1 MFLICN
7 DGVKNLGTTEKRR
20 KFLINAV
27 YFSLFV
33 ILYYL
38 FIKYALWI
46 VAPFI
51 LAFLI
56 AMLLQKPIRRINEKT
71 HINKKFLSI
80 IFVLLIVAFLAG
92 ALTLIGYLAGNELY
106 DFGKTLAGKLG
117 SLPAV
122 IESVKNHMIS
132 VVSGLP
138 GKLGATLS
146 DSLNGIAEKAL
157 SLVRE
162 EEAEAAAN
170 TASAIP
176 AGSFSLSSL
185 ATPLAGI
192 LSKAKMIPAVLT
204 AILIGIISCFFM
216 TSDYD
221 GLIKVIKKVASPERA
236 KTLSKTK
243 HVVFDILGK
252 WCKSYAT
259 LLFITFCEM
268 AIGLHILKFSG
279 AYKGGYIF
287 AIAVCTAIV
296 DILPVFGTGTIL
308 IPWGIISLFMH
319 KVPLGI
325 GLLVIY
331 GVITVIR
338 QVIEPKIVSSNVDV
352 HPVITLMSMYIGIQI
367 FGVLGILILPI
378 TVVIVKTL
386 NDEGIIHLW
395 DPQSGEE
402 DETPQLPQAPEEPA
416 AEDSAQ
422 PAEAEA
428 DVK

>member
-1 MFLICN
+1 MT
-7 DGVKNLGTTEKRR
+7 VLGITEKRR
-20 KFLINAV
+20 KLLINAV
-27 YFSLFV
+27 YFSLFI

-56 AMLLQKPIRRINEKT
+56 AMLLQKPIRSINAKT
-71 HINKKFLSI
+71 HINKKILSI
-80 IFVLLIVAFLAG
+80 VFVLLILALLAG

-106 DFGKTLAGKLG
+106 DFGKTLAGKLN

-122 IESVKNHMIS
+122 IESVKDSLIGI
-132 VVSGLP
+132 VSGLP
-138 GKLGATLS
+138 GKIGTTLS
-146 DSLNGIAEKAL
+146 ESVNDLASKAL
-157 SLVRE
+157 NLLRE
-162 EEAEAAAN
+162 EEAAEAAAS
-170 TASAIP
+170 ASPSIFS
-176 AGSFSLSSL
+176 SFSISSL

-268 AIGLHILKFSG
+268 SIGLHILKFAG

-319 KVPLGI
+319 KIPLGI

-331 GVITVIR
+331 GAITVIR

-352 HPVITLMSMYIGIQI
+352 HPVITLMSMYIGIQV

-386 NDEGIIHLW
+386 NDEEIIHLW
-395 DPQSGEE
+395 DPKGGEKISGNAETKSSEKSE
-402 DETPQLPQAPEEPA
+402 DAVH
-416 AEDSAQ
+416 AEKEKTSAN
-422 PAEAEA
+422 
-428 DVK
+428 VK

>member
-1 MFLICN
+1 M
-7 DGVKNLGTTEKRR
+7 GTTEKRR

-146 DSLNGIAEKAL
+146 DSINGIAEKVL

-176 AGSFSLSSL
+176 SGSFSISSL

-268 AIGLHILKFSG
+268 AIGLHILKFAG

-422 PAEAEA
+422 PAEAET

>member
-1 MFLICN
+1 MYMRGEIT
-7 DGVKNLGTTEKRR
+7 LGTTEKRR

-80 IFVLLIVAFLAG
+80 IFVLLIVAFLVG

-146 DSLNGIAEKAL
+146 DSINGIAEKAL

-176 AGSFSLSSL
+176 SGSFSLSSL

-252 WCKSYAT
+252 WCKSYVT

-268 AIGLHILKFSG
+268 AIGLHILKFAG

-402 DETPQLPQAPEEPA
+402 DETPQLPQAPEETA

-422 PAEAEA
+422 PAEAET

>member
-1 MFLICN
+1 MYRWGEIT
-7 DGVKNLGTTEKRR
+7 LGTTEKRR

-27 YFSLFV
+27 YFSLFI
-33 ILYYL
+33 ILYYF

-80 IFVLLIVAFLAG
+80 VFVLLIIAFLAG

-122 IESVKNHMIS
+122 IESVKGRLIA

-138 GKLGATLS
+138 GKLGSTLS
-146 DSLNGIAEKAL
+146 NSISGIAEKAL
-157 SLVRE
+157 NLVRE
-162 EEAEAAAN
+162 EEAAEAAS
-170 TASAIP
+170 SAAP
-176 AGSFSLSSL
+176 LLPGSFNISSL

-192 LSKAKMIPAVLT
+192 LSKAKLIPAVLT

-268 AIGLHILKFSG
+268 TIGLHVLKLIG

-308 IPWGIISLFMH
+308 LPWGVISLFVH

-331 GVITVIR
+331 GIITVIR

-378 TVVIVKTL
+378 TIVIIKTL

-395 DPQSGEE
+395 DPKGGEE
-402 DETPQLPQAPEEPA
+402 TA
-416 AEDSAQ
+416 AETTDQ
-422 PAEAEA
+422 EPVEPLPEGAEEVAEEKA
-428 DVK
+428 SVK